1 MLRYIVRRL
10 LMMIPVLIGATL
22 IVFAIMD
29 SSPGDPALS
38 KVGVE
43 ASPEQV
49 EEMRESMGLNDP
61 FFIRYGRF
69 LLGLL
74 HGDLGTSYK
83 NDLSVMEQVMSRLPN
98 TFILSFAALLF
109 AMAVGIPVGIISA
122 RRQYTMMDVVGLARR
137 LINSYPHELDGGRRQ
152 RIGIARALALNP
164 KFIVCDEPVSAL
176 DVSIQAQVL
185 NLMQDLQQQMGLTYL
200 FITHNLAVV
209 KHLSDQIVVMYLGQ
223 LVEQAPPE
231 ELFRNPKHPY
241 TKALLSA
248 IPVPDP
254 DAPMNRTVLKGEI
267 TSPIN
272 VKPGCRFAKRCIYAT
287 EECTRCSPEE
297 REVSPGHFVACH
309 QVKD

>member
-49 EEMRESMGLNDP
+49 EELRESMGLNDP

-122 RRQYTMMDVVGLARR
+122 RRQYTIFDNITMLLTLIGAAAPHFWLGLMGVIIFAVNLGWLPAAYSGSSPYLLCLILPMLTLGLNSTATITRMTRSAMLDVMNQDYIDTARARR
-137 LINSYPHELDGGRRQ
+137 
-152 RIGIARALALNP
+152 
-164 KFIVCDEPVSAL
+164 K
-176 DVSIQAQVL
+176 
-185 NLMQDLQQQMGLTYL
+185 
-200 FITHNLAVV
+200 
-209 KHLSDQIVVMYLGQ
+209 
-223 LVEQAPPE
+223 
-231 ELFRNPKHPY
+231 
-241 TKALLSA
+241 
-248 IPVPDP
+248 
-254 DAPMNRTVLKGEI
+254 
-267 TSPIN
+267 
-272 VKPGCRFAKRCIYAT
+272 
-287 EECTRCSPEE
+287 
-297 REVSPGHFVACH
+297 
-309 QVKD
+309 

>member
-122 RRQYTMMDVVGLARR
+122 RRQYTILNVAGLSFLGLGVEPPAPEWGSILSSARMYMR
-137 LINSYPHELDGGRRQ
+137 EAWHISLFP
-152 RIGIARALALNP
+152 GIAIVLCILSLNLLG
-164 KFIVCDEPVSAL
+164 DGLRDAL
-176 DVSIQAQVL
+176 D
-185 NLMQDLQQQMGLTYL
+185 
-200 FITHNLAVV
+200 
-209 KHLSDQIVVMYLGQ
+209 
-223 LVEQAPPE
+223 
-231 ELFRNPKHPY
+231 PKQ
-241 TKALLSA
+241 
-248 IPVPDP
+248 
-254 DAPMNRTVLKGEI
+254 
-267 TSPIN
+267 
-272 VKPGCRFAKRCIYAT
+272 KR
-287 EECTRCSPEE
+287 
-297 REVSPGHFVACH
+297 
-309 QVKD
+309 

>member
-49 EEMRESMGLNDP
+49 EELRESMGLNDP

-98 TFILSFAALLF
+98 RTPSSCHLRPCCLQWRWAYRWGSYPPDDN
-109 AMAVGIPVGIISA
+109 IPSSIIS
-122 RRQYTMMDVVGLARR
+122 
-137 LINSYPHELDGGRRQ
+137 P
-152 RIGIARALALNP
+152 
-164 KFIVCDEPVSAL
+164 C
-176 DVSIQAQVL
+176 
-185 NLMQDLQQQMGLTYL
+185 
-200 FITHNLAVV
+200 
-209 KHLSDQIVVMYLGQ
+209 
-223 LVEQAPPE
+223 
-231 ELFRNPKHPY
+231 
-241 TKALLSA
+241 
-248 IPVPDP
+248 
-254 DAPMNRTVLKGEI
+254 
-267 TSPIN
+267 
-272 VKPGCRFAKRCIYAT
+272 C
-287 EECTRCSPEE
+287 
-297 REVSPGHFVACH
+297 
-309 QVKD
+309 

>member
-49 EEMRESMGLNDP
+49 EELRESMGLNDP

-122 RRQYTMMDVVGLARR
+122 RRQYT
-137 LINSYPHELDGGRRQ
+137 IFY
-152 RIGIARALALNP
+152 
-164 KFIVCDEPVSAL
+164 
-176 DVSIQAQVL
+176 
-185 NLMQDLQQQMGLTYL
+185 
-200 FITHNLAVV
+200 
-209 KHLSDQIVVMYLGQ
+209 
-223 LVEQAPPE
+223 
-231 ELFRNPKHPY
+231 
-241 TKALLSA
+241 
-248 IPVPDP
+248 
-254 DAPMNRTVLKGEI
+254 
-267 TSPIN
+267 
-272 VKPGCRFAKRCIYAT
+272 
-287 EECTRCSPEE
+287 
-297 REVSPGHFVACH
+297 
-309 QVKD
+309 

>member
-122 RRQYTMMDVVGLARR
+122 RRQYTIFDNGADAHWRCRTPLLAGA
-137 LINSYPHELDGGRRQ
+137 DGSHHICGQ
-152 RIGIARALALNP
+152 SGMVAR
-164 KFIVCDEPVSAL
+164 C
-176 DVSIQAQVL
+176 
-185 NLMQDLQQQMGLTYL
+185 
-200 FITHNLAVV
+200 
-209 KHLSDQIVVMYLGQ
+209 
-223 LVEQAPPE
+223 
-231 ELFRNPKHPY
+231 LFR
-241 TKALLSA
+241 L
-248 IPVPDP
+248 
-254 DAPMNRTVLKGEI
+254 
-267 TSPIN
+267 
-272 VKPGCRFAKRCIYAT
+272 
-287 EECTRCSPEE
+287 
-297 REVSPGHFVACH
+297 
-309 QVKD
+309 